1 MKRAWDSVISALSS
15 DLGLRI
21 FSLVFA
27 VGLWLF
33 VNVGQKPA
41 EWPFQVPV
49 ELRNVPSEVMV
60 SNAGVDRVEV
70 RMIGPPAVLSTVDAN
85 SMKIVLD
92 LEGARP
98 GNSTF
103 RLGPDFFNPPRGVRI
118 ARINPSVINL
128 RLDSVAA
135 RSLPVTVRFGGKVP
149 VGYKIARVEVN
160 PMTVKVQ
167 GPANEVNRMGSVDT
181 QPIELEGKGGQ
192 FKKEVRL
199 SSDGQLVSLSPDR
212 VTVLVTLEEEIVTKV
227 IPRLEV
233 KGKNFA
239 GKYAVSPGSVY
250 LRLSGPKRIMDQ
262 LQIGADQAYI
272 DLKGLEP
279 GNLSLQ
285 LSFSL
290 PPEVK
295 VLEQKPDRFKVRI
308 FSPTT

>member
-1 MKRAWDSVISALSS
+1 MKKAWDSVISALSS
-15 DLGLRI
+15 NLGLRI

-41 EWPFQVPV
+41 EWPFHVPV
-49 ELRNVPSEVMV
+49 EIRNIPSDVMV
-60 SNAGVDRVEV
+60 SNPAVDRVEV
-70 RMIGPPAVLSTVDAN
+70 RMIGPPAVLSTVDAD
-85 SMKIVLD
+85 SLKIMLD

-135 RSLPVTVRFGGKVP
+135 RSLPVTVRFGRKIP
-149 VGYKIARVEVN
+149 VGYKVARVEVN
-160 PMTVKVQ
+160 PLTVKVQ
-167 GPANEVNRMGSVDT
+167 GPASEVNRMGSVET
-181 QPIELEGKGGQ
+181 PPIELEGKGGQ

-199 SSDGQLVSLSPDR
+199 SSDGKLVSLSPDR
-212 VTVLVTLEEEIVTKV
+212 VTVLVTLEEEMVTKV
-227 IPRLEV
+227 FPRLEV

-239 GKYAVSPGSVY
+239 GRYAVSPRSVY

-262 LQIGADQAYI
+262 LQISADQAYI

-285 LSFSL
+285 LSFQL